1 MALRL
6 SQTGKFSK
14 EFLLSVSTRDRL
26 GRITRPFEPEDSS
39 RRLLAAP
46 RARAPFA
53 ETVTAEVTESSLGD
67 RMHKLILVD
76 TGLLDVEG
84 GSGGW
89 LIVAGHLIF
98 VPADRAFRMRSAAG
112 TTLHVAHLD
121 PSDATWIHHGCWT
134 TSATQLA
141 REMLLQ
147 AVRWS
152 PAEVAE
158 GGTAR
163 LFFRTLSGLCVQWF
177 SNPRMLWLPAVQSET
192 MRRAVLYLQ
201 DHLEDASL
209 DDVAAAAGLSSR
221 TLQRH
226 CQGEIGMLWRDL
238 LREARMMRALEL
250 LAARRV
256 LVGDVARQVGFST
269 SAAFT
274 TAFAK
279 RFGMAPTEYVTRRYA
294 ASWT

>member
-1 MALRL
+1 
-6 SQTGKFSK
+6 
-14 EFLLSVSTRDRL
+14 LSVSTRDRL
-26 GRITRPFEPEDSS
+26 ERVTKPFRPDASS

-46 RARAPFA
+46 GAGAPFA
-53 ETVTAEVTESSLGD
+53 ETVTVDVCEASLGD
-67 RMHKLILVD
+67 KMHKLILVE

-84 GSGGW
+84 ASGGW

-98 VPADRAFRMRSAAG
+98 VPADRAFRMRSAPG

-134 TSATQLA
+134 TAATSLA

-177 SNPRMLWLPAVQSET
+177 TNTRMLWLPAVQSDP

-201 DHLEDASL
+201 DHLGDAPL
-209 DDVAAAAGLSSR
+209 DDVAAAAGLSGR
-221 TLQRH
+221 TLQRY
-226 CQGEIGMLWRDL
+226 CRAEIGMVWRDL

-250 LAARRV
+250 LAVRRT

-274 TAFAK
+274 TAFVK
-279 RFGMAPTEYVTRRYA
+279 RFGMTPTDYVSRRYA
-294 ASWT
+294 ASWS